1 MRQIWKTSALLQFAR
16 IFIFLVFLS
25 YLLVDFFFPD
35 FSLNDSGGGEF
46 FKFRNSVEGTGAERL
61 AGEGCGVPG
70 ATQAAGGVGPVGGP
84 GGLGLTRRGFAEVK
98 LELPPGVE
106 RRGGTGG
113 VACREGVTAV
123 AAAAVWAVEVT
134 PQGTG
139 VDLAALVTPQV
150 LLESPAVGCLD
161 LPRDRLE
168 RLSLRHQT
176 DPQPH
181 VVEALQCNHHHQSSQ
196 LTNQCTN
203 AIANNWLANFII
215 SSRLCRAAMH

>member
-1 MRQIWKTSALLQFAR
+1 M
-16 IFIFLVFLS
+16 
-25 YLLVDFFFPD
+25 
-35 FSLNDSGGGEF
+35 
-46 FKFRNSVEGTGAERL
+46 
-61 AGEGCGVPG
+61 
-70 ATQAAGGVGPVGGP
+70 
-84 GGLGLTRRGFAEVK
+84 
-98 LELPPGVE
+98 
-106 RRGGTGG
+106 
-113 VACREGVTAV
+113 ACREGVTAV